1 MDQLVVLL
9 PTIPLVSALLTHL
22 LGGVLGRSVS
32 RISVAGGTASFLI
45 ASILLGSV
53 LSGHEVSHVAAGDS
67 WGSLLFD
74 PLSVLMG
81 LLIAGISLL
90 VRIYSVRYMAEEMG

>member
-1 MDQLVVLL
+1 MNVMDQLVVLL
-9 PTIPLVSALLTHL
+9 PSLPLLSAFLTHL
-22 LGGVLGRSVS
+22 LSRQLGRGVS
-32 RISVAGGTASFLI
+32 RISVAGGTVSVVVA
-45 ASILLGSV
+45 AILLTAI
-53 LSGHEVSHVAAGDS
+53 LSASEPSHVTLGNS

-90 VRIYSVRYMAEEMG
+90 VRI